1 MCLASMQSFSKL
13 RQNLRNLKN
22 FKNAY
27 SQTFLYL
34 SLVIIQIVNIRFK
47 EPPQCAK

>member
-13 RQNLRNLKN
+13 RQNLRNLRN

-27 SQTFLYL
+27 PRTFLYPT
-34 SLVIIQIVNIRFK
+34 LVIIQIVDIRFK
-47 EPPQCAK
+47 EHPQCAK